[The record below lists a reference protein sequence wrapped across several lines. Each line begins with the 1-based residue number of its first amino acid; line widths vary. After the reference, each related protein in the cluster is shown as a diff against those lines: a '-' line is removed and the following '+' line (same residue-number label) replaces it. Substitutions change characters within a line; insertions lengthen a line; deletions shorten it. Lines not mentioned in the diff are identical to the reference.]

1 MDKGR
6 PLSTKEKALQ
16 INLDGKVYGSFA
28 EIGAG
33 QEVAAQFFKAGGASG
48 LIAKTMSAYD
58 MAFSDAIYG
67 KTKRYVS
74 RERLMTMINKE
85 YVLLPERLPQ
95 RKDGTCF
102 FAMANTVETLNFKRT
117 NQGHGWI
124 GVRFQKIPNGA
135 PNDCI
140 LHVILKDDT
149 ALEQQHAM
157 GILGVNLLWAC
168 FYATSS
174 DHFLDV
180 LMEGLSNR
188 RIEIDM
194 CSLEGPDHSHVD
206 NRLLSLML
214 VKKGMSHAAMFGP
227 DGKNIQP
234 SEILYKKNILMM
246 RGRFRPVTH
255 VNMDMLASGKAQF
268 IREEDVDPTN
278 IVTLWELTLS
288 NLISE
293 GSIDD
298 RDFLDRVDI
307 LGSLGQYVM
316 VSNYHEYY
324 KLVSYLNHFTRNKKI
339 GIILGIKNL
348 QNIFEERHYTDLN
361 GGILEAFGVLFGSN
375 IKMYVYPS
383 RELKSDSLYTCAN
396 FQLPKELFSLFL
408 YLFDNNKLEDI
419 RGIDEDVLPITSDR
433 VLQYIREGNSQWENM
448 VPEEVAKGI
457 ISQGLFGYLGD
468 AVALN
473 G

>member
-1 MDKGR
+1 MNKAR
-6 PLSTKEKALQ
+6 PLTTKEKALQ
-16 INLDGKVYGSFA
+16 LNLDDKIYGSFA

-33 QEVAAQFFKAGGASG
+33 QEIAAQFFKAGGASG
-48 LIAKTMSAYD
+48 TVAKTMSAYD

-74 RERLMTMINKE
+74 RGRLMTMIEKE
-85 YVLLPERLPQ
+85 YELLPERLPQ
-95 RKDGTCF
+95 RREDTRF
-102 FAMANTVETLNFKRT
+102 FAIADTVETLNFKRT

-124 GVRFQKIPNGA
+124 GVKYQSKPNTP
-135 PNDCI
+135 PNQCI
-140 LHVILKDDT
+140 LHVILKDDS
-149 ALEQQHAM
+149 AVDQQHAM

-168 FYATSS
+168 FFATSS

-180 LMEGLSNR
+180 LMEDLTNR
-188 RIEIDM
+188 RVEIDM
-194 CSLEGPDHSHVD
+194 CSLDGPDHSHID

-214 VKKGMSHAAMFGP
+214 VKKGMSYAAMFGP
-227 DGKNIQP
+227 NGKNIQP
-234 SEILYKKNILMM
+234 SEILYKKNILML

-268 IREEDVDPTN
+268 MQEDDVDPAN

-288 NLISE
+288 NLTSE
-293 GSIDD
+293 GGIDD
-298 RDFLDRVDI
+298 QDFLDRVDI

-324 KLVSYLNHFTRNKKI
+324 KLVSYLNQFTRNRKI

-348 QNIFEERHYTDLN
+348 ENIFEERHYTDLN

-375 IKMYVYPS
+375 IKMYVYPA
-383 RELKSDSLYTCAN
+383 RELQSDSLYTCAN

-419 RGIDEDVLPITSDR
+419 RGIDEDVLHITSDK
-433 VLQYIREGNSQWENM
+433 VLQFIREGKDMWEGM
-448 VPEEVAKGI
+448 VPDEVAKAI
-457 ISQGLFGYLGD
+457 ISQGLFGYKGKR
-468 AVALN
+468 VGLN
-473 G
+473 N